1 MRKPANDANTGSL
14 VLTVPRGH
22 SCRASHADYRRRMAR
37 ARRKEPTEPAT
48 LSIPRQNVKATLAV
62 SCPKC
67 QHKAFIEVDQW
78 PDDMPVAL
86 FGSIMECSNG

>member
-1 MRKPANDANTGSL
+1 MSGP
-14 VLTVPRGH
+14 
-22 SCRASHADYRRRMAR
+22 
-37 ARRKEPTEPAT
+37 RRKAPIEPTTPGST
-48 LSIPRQNVKATLAV
+48 RGNLQATLAV

-86 FGSIMECSNG
+86 FGSIMECSKCGTVGANVRPAWKKRAR

>member
-1 MRKPANDANTGSL
+1 
-14 VLTVPRGH
+14 
-22 SCRASHADYRRRMAR
+22 MAR

-86 FGSIMECSNG
+86 FGSIMECSKCGTVGADVRPAWKKRAR